1 MNSPVRKGRGNK
13 PACLYTGFEP
23 PAHQRVVESSLEAAL
38 PTPSTEAFVMTAVKS
53 EAQLALDFHLSLIL
67 EGHLCEMRLYSDLL
81 LQTSQDLPVDQPGAK
96 VIHALHGALRDRVA
110 QCQAEYEALYRQTQE
125 SAA

>member
-1 MNSPVRKGRGNK
+1 
-13 PACLYTGFEP
+13 
-23 PAHQRVVESSLEAAL
+23 
-38 PTPSTEAFVMTAVKS
+38 MTAVKS
-53 EAQLALDFHLSLIL
+53 EAQLALDFQLSLIL
-67 EGHLCEMRLYSDLL
+67 EGHLGEMTLYSELL
-81 LQTSQDLPVDQPGAK
+81 FQTSQDLPVALPGAK